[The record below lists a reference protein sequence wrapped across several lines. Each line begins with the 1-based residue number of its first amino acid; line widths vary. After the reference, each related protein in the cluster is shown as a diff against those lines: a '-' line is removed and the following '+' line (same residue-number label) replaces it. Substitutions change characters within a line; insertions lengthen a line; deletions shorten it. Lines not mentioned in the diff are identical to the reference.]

1 MIELDAACRT
11 GRPEPLSGH
20 ARRGRAQV
28 GRSHRRRR
36 RGRTRPQ
43 RKAPLAAGIHA
54 CAQPSP
60 SASRATRA
68 RRPACAIY
76 ILHYRCTYIV
86 WCCPC
91 LWTLG
96 RPVSQITVRTATAAC
111 STTCMLLYVLCRER
125 PAASRG
131 PLDGRGSGQ
140 ILRWVVRPA
149 SEVTGRNRRR
159 WVRTYVRHSARLLT
173 LLLSYYA

>member
-1 MIELDAACRT
+1 MQD
-11 GRPEPLSGH
+11 RPEPLSVSGH
-20 ARRGRAQV
+20 AYVAVVRRWDAAIAVAVEGARGPNGKRPLPRA
-28 GRSHRRRR
+28 SMH
-36 RGRTRPQ
+36 P
-43 RKAPLAAGIHA
+43 